1 VAVEDRLAQVQTH
14 LESLRRYARLVI
26 ADGFTPATLDELKT
40 NAKSICDAIKAE
52 INLIKTDIDGWT
64 Q

>member
-1 VAVEDRLAQVQTH
+1 MAVEDRLAQVQTH

-52 INLIKTDIDGWT
+52 IT
-64 Q
+64 